1 MFFFGKKQT
10 KPQLKEYSFTL
21 TKGFRGFKRFP
32 IVIHGHKESEK
43 NNKALKDT
51 DLREHTL
58 TFTPGSGESYKDP
71 FYQVFIDN
79 LHIGAIFDAEQVK
92 AINSG
97 RIEAVYAK
105 NEEEAVISK
114 KSISSRNIIRLFVK
128 YKEE

>member
-51 DLREHTL
+51 DLCEHTL
-58 TFTPGSGESYKDP
+58 VFKPGSSETYKEP
-71 FYQVFIDN
+71 FYQVIIDN
-79 LHIGAIFDAEQVK
+79 LQVGAIFDFDQVK
-92 AINSG
+92 AINYG

-114 KSISSRNIIRLFVK
+114 KSISNRNIIRLFVK